1 MDALFFVSLLHFCF
15 YVMIAA
21 ALRTKGAFAFSFTK
35 TRPFRSKATISFLA
49 ASQPE
54 NRRRPAFEWD
64 SFGEEV
70 GLSGAYDYEPDVAEM
85 EEMMRQE
92 EEYNRSRR
100 QSQQRAVPK
109 VTTTNKQ
116 QSAPTTVRS
125 APASEMPTPS
135 LVSSSR
141 VSPPRPSP
149 VIRALSSPQSS
160 AASMKVQPQQLNPRS
175 SFRTNNLPVYDFFTF
190 RAQNEKE
197 NTSVESSNRRQPSQS
212 DVVTMSDN
220 APSVHN
226 QTQSRSFR
234 PPKPIQIPNE
244 PIDLLDF
251 LHDLGAQM
259 TLEDSNSPRNDDFTI
274 NISARNTAT
283 TAESTTE
290 SLAVVDSPTPTAVT
304 HSPETASEDDTYLA
318 TSSTETPPTYAP
330 ASPSPFSSGRRPPPP
345 PSTFLKNDPEKRAV
359 LAQASLGTGT
369 RSPVEVLEM
378 ELQQVTE
385 QIYQQNN
392 NEPFNINS
400 LSQVS
405 MVVFGIPG
413 ESTNKEALEAK
424 AASGNRMADLI
435 LQYRRLQQKIRKQ
448 SSKQQAVLKGTRVKS
463 AMQSTSTSS
472 SSPSVTTETTS
483 KTSNGDPLLLV
494 DASAYIYRAYYS
506 MPPIHRSDGMPTGAV
521 MGFCNMLNRL
531 ILNRMVQGERP
542 RIVLVFDAKGKT
554 FRHELY
560 NEYKAHRAEAP
571 MDLIPQFGLIRQ
583 AGLAYGMPMIEA
595 PNYEADDVI
604 ATLAGMAQREGMDV
618 HILSGDKD
626 LMQLI
631 RDDGPTVVHMID
643 PMKMERV
650 TSTQVMEKWNVTPE
664 QLGDVLALAGDV
676 ADNVPGVPGIGPKI
690 AADLIREFG
699 SLEYLLDHVGD
710 VQQKARRSKLEQHL
724 EQARLSKALVTLIGD
739 LPVEEMTFPEGLRQV
754 SELRMEPMNEN
765 RIIAF
770 YDEMGFRD
778 LKQRFT
784 ARLEGVKRTRRPAAA
799 NSRWSAGSKVQVPH
813 PDSFRDVPF

>member
-1 MDALFFVSLLHFCF
+1 MIVLLRGSSLYFCF

-21 ALRTKGAFAFSFTK
+21 ALSTKGAFAFSFTK
-35 TRPFRSKATISFLA
+35 RRPFRSKATISFLA
-49 ASQPE
+49 ASPPGG
-54 NRRRPAFEWD
+54 RRRPAFEWD
-64 SFGEEV
+64 SYGEEV

-92 EEYNRSRR
+92 EEYNRNQR

-109 VTTTNKQ
+109 VKTTNEQ
-116 QSAPTTVRS
+116 QSVGRPISSMTSSASSSGTPRS
-125 APASEMPTPS
+125 APSRE
-135 LVSSSR
+135 SSSR
-141 VSPPRPSP
+141 VSAPRPSP
-149 VIRALSSPQSS
+149 VIRTISSPQSS
-160 AASMKVQPQQLNPRS
+160 TALTNSQSKPANLQS
-175 SFRTNNLPVYDFFTF
+175 SSTINNLPVYDFFTF

-197 NTSVESSNRRQPSQS
+197 NTSVESSQYEEPLTLPEQQQS
-212 DVVTMSDN
+212 HSDGSTMSGN
-220 APSVHN
+220 TPSVDN
-226 QTQSRSFR
+226 QTQLQSSQ

-259 TLEDSNSPRNDDFTI
+259 TLEDSNNHKSDDYTI
-274 NISARNTAT
+274 DRLARNTAT
-283 TAESTTE
+283 TATSTTE
-290 SLAVVDSPTPTAVT
+290 SPGVVESPTPAAVT
-304 HSPETASEDDTYLA
+304 LLPDA
-318 TSSTETPPTYAP
+318 STEDASYPPTFSKQTPSAYIP
-330 ASPSPFSSGRRPPPP
+330 ASPSPFSGKRPPPP

-369 RSPVEVLEM
+369 RSPADVLEM
-378 ELQQVTE
+378 ELQQITE

-405 MVVFGIPG
+405 LAVFGIPG

-435 LQYRRLQQKIRKQ
+435 LQYRRLQQKIRK
-448 SSKQQAVLKGTRVKS
+448 SIV
-463 AMQSTSTSS
+463 
-472 SSPSVTTETTS
+472 ETTS
-483 KTSNGDPLLLV
+483 RETASKPASGDPLLLV

-531 ILNRMVQGERP
+531 ILNRMVQGVQP

-571 MDLIPQFGLIRQ
+571 MDLIPQFSLIRQ

-604 ATLAGMAQREGMDV
+604 ATLAGMAQREGLDV

-699 SLEYLLDHVGD
+699 SLEYLLDHVED

-739 LPVEEMTFPEGLRQV
+739 LPVEDMTFPEGQNQV

>member
-1 MDALFFVSLLHFCF
+1 MNVFPLASLLYFCY

-21 ALRTKGAFAFSFTK
+21 ALKTKGAFAFSFTK
-35 TRPFRSKATISFLA
+35 TRPFRSKATLSFFV
-49 ASQPE
+49 SSPPE
-54 NRRRPAFEWD
+54 DRHNRRPAFEWD
-64 SFGEEV
+64 SYGDEV
-70 GLSGAYDYEPDVAEM
+70 GFSNAYDYEPDVAEM

-92 EEYNRSRR
+92 EQYNRNQM

-109 VTTTNKQ
+109 VTTHIQ
-116 QSAPTTVRS
+116 QSVGRPIQTANGSSLSEKPRS
-125 APASEMPTPS
+125 APSRLA
-135 LVSSSR
+135 SSR
-141 VSPPRPSP
+141 VSPPRSSP
-149 VIRALSSPQSS
+149 VIRTISSPQSS
-160 AASMKVQPQQLNPRS
+160 IASTNSHSQQPISQLS
-175 SFRTNNLPVYDFFTF
+175 STNTNLPVYDFFTYPI
-190 RAQNEKE
+190 EKE
-197 NTSVESSNRRQPSQS
+197 KAQTAVESSQSKEPLSLPEQQPSQS
-212 DVVTMSDN
+212 DVATMSDN
-220 APSVHN
+220 APSDDN
-226 QTQSRSFR
+226 QPILQIFK

-259 TLEDSNSPRNDDFTI
+259 TLEDNSNHKNDDYTI
-274 NISARNTAT
+274 DSSARNTAT
-283 TAESTTE
+283 TGLTQ
-290 SLAVVDSPTPTAVT
+290 SPTPAPVNNARV
-304 HSPETASEDDTYLA
+304 TASHADF
-318 TSSTETPPTYAP
+318 SKQTPPTYTP
-330 ASPSPFSSGRRPPPP
+330 ASPSPFSSGKRPPPP

-369 RSPVEVLEM
+369 RSPVDVLEM
-378 ELQQVTE
+378 ELRQLTE

-405 MVVFGIPG
+405 VAVFGIPG

-448 SSKQQAVLKGTRVKS
+448 SSKQQAVVKGTRVKS
-463 AMQSTSTSS
+463 AMQSISVSS
-472 SSPSVTTETTS
+472 SSSVTTETTS
-483 KTSNGDPLLLV
+483 KTASGDPLLLV

-531 ILNRMVQGERP
+531 ILNRMVQGEQP
-542 RIVLVFDAKGKT
+542 RIVLVFDARGKT

-560 NEYKAHRAEAP
+560 SEYKAHRAEAP
-571 MDLIPQFGLIRQ
+571 MDLIPQFSLIRQ
-583 AGLAYGMPMIEA
+583 AGLAYGMPMIDA

-604 ATLAGMAQREGMDV
+604 ATLAGMAQREGLDV

-650 TSTQVMEKWNVTPE
+650 TSTQVMGKWNVTPE

-699 SLEYLLDHVGD
+699 SLEYLLDHVED

-724 EQARLSKALVTLIGD
+724 EQARLSKALVTLIGN
-739 LPVEEMTFPEGLRQV
+739 LPIEDMTFPEGQHQV
-754 SELRMEPMNEN
+754 SELRMEPMNELWL
-765 RIIAF
+765 F
-770 YDEMGFRD
+770 MTKWGF
-778 LKQRFT
+778 
-784 ARLEGVKRTRRPAAA
+784 VI
-799 NSRWSAGSKVQVPH
+799 
-813 PDSFRDVPF
+813 